1 MTKAQRHN
9 KIKELIQKRKIDTQ
23 NALADALNADGFK
36 VTQATVSRDIKELG
50 LIKILSDDGG
60 YKYALPVKTVETLNI
75 SSKVINVFCESVISI
90 EYSQNIVVVKTL
102 SGSAN
107 AAGALIDKLNIP
119 EIMGCIAGDD
129 TILVVVSSSN
139 AAPLVVDKL
148 KKIVYLR

>member
-9 KIKELIQKRKIDTQ
+9 KIKELIQKHDIDTQ
-23 NALADALNADGFK
+23 NALADALNENGFN

-50 LIKILSDDGG
+50 LVKVLTDNGG
-60 YKYALPVKTVETLNI
+60 YKYALPVKTAETLNI
-75 SSKVINVFCESVISI
+75 STKVINVFCESVISI
-90 EYSQNIVVVKTL
+90 DCSQNIVVVKTL

-119 EIMGCIAGDD
+119 EILGCIAGDD
-129 TILVVVSSSN
+129 TIFIVVSSSDV
-139 AAPLVVDKL
+139 APSVVEKL

>member
-90 EYSQNIVVVKTL
+90 EYSQNILVVKTL

>member
-9 KIKELIQKRKIDTQ
+9 KISEIIQKQDVDTQ
-23 NALADALNADGFK
+23 NALADALNKCGFN

-50 LIKILSDDGG
+50 LVKVLSDNGG
-60 YKYALPVKTVETLNI
+60 YKYALPVKTAETLNI
-75 SSKVINVFCESVISI
+75 STKVINVFCESVISI
-90 EYSQNIVVVKTL
+90 DCSQNIVVVKTL

-119 EIMGCIAGDD
+119 EILGCIAGDD
-129 TILVVVSSSN
+129 TILVVVSSSEV
-139 AAPLVVDKL
+139 APNVVDKL

>member
-9 KIKELIQKRKIDTQ
+9 KIKELIQKHDIDTQ
-23 NALADALNADGFK
+23 NALADALNNDGFN

-50 LIKILSDDGG
+50 LVKVLSDSGK
-60 YKYALPVKTVETLNI
+60 YKYALPVKTAETLNI
-75 SSKVINVFCESVISI
+75 STKIINVFCESVISI

-129 TILVVVSSSN
+129 TILVVVSSSEV
-139 AAPLVVDKL
+139 APIVVDKL

>member
-9 KIKELIQKRKIDTQ
+9 KIKELIQKHDIDTQ
-23 NALADALNADGFK
+23 NALADALNESGFN

-50 LIKILSDDGG
+50 LVKVLVDNGG
-60 YKYALPVKTVETLNI
+60 YKYALPVKTAETLNI
-75 SSKVINVFCESVISI
+75 SSKIINVFCESVISI
-90 EYSQNIVVVKTL
+90 DYSQNIVVVKTL

-119 EIMGCIAGDD
+119 EILGCIAGDD
-129 TILVVVSSSN
+129 TIFIVVSSIEI
-139 AAPLVVDKL
+139 APTVVEKL